1 LSVKNEQETLMKVS
15 TKKLF
20 TATAYPSL
28 KEQQTLYKVSNYIHF
43 LSNTAY
49 PSLLVELQIL
59 NTFKRAF
66 WAHGRPAIMNSK
78 FMNPVKM

>member
-1 LSVKNEQETLMKVS
+1 MKVS

-66 WAHGRPAIMNSK
+66 
-78 FMNPVKM
+78 